1 MLTIGTRFYPASGD
15 SGRRQQLAR
24 EALNALADVHR
35 VNLQFTDETFRPDGF
50 DTRAVLRLDSRRV
63 TGGGRVRKP
72 IVPEMFDALAAAAAA
87 RGDRYF
93 AYVNADIEVTPAA
106 VARIVHGDRD
116 AYAFCRTDLAPG
128 TRETREVLLLGL
140 DCFAADVS
148 WWRRER
154 RRFRPYIAGEALWD
168 NVYAAVMA
176 SHGRAEIVDLE
187 PGVYHEQ
194 HPASWGGGLFAEYN
208 GCLAALDAPYF
219 SRWAHY
225 VAALQSARDG
235 ASLDRDRLR
244 QEICGGPLLPRIDVQ
259 RPAVLMQST
268 SKLHESS
275 TQESNGKRFL
285 VKNTRRVKRPFR
297 FDFSQLQLL
306 SLTRIRGVSSLRQ
319 DRVFWRIS
327 GRKMPVPPTL

>member
-1 MLTIGTRFYPASGD
+1 MVTIGTRFYPASDD
-15 SGRRQQLAR
+15 SERRQAR
-24 EALNALADVHR
+24 ARAALAALPGVRR
-35 VNLQFTDETFRPDGF
+35 VNLQFADETFRPDGF
-50 DTRAVLRLDSRRV
+50 ETRAVLQLDSTRV

-72 IVPEMFDALAAAAAA
+72 IVSEMFDALADAAAE

-93 AYVNADIEVTPAA
+93 AYLNADIEVTPEA
-106 VARIVHGDRD
+106 VSRIADGGRD
-116 AYAFCRTDLAPG
+116 AYAFCRIDLAPG
-128 TRETREVLLLGL
+128 TRETRDVLLLGL
-140 DCFAADVS
+140 DVFAADVT

-194 HPASWGGGLFAEYN
+194 HAASWGGGLFAEYN

-235 ASLDRDRLR
+235 LVIDRDRLR
-244 QEICGGPLLPRIDVQ
+244 QEIFGGPLLSGLDYPRHLARDV
-259 RPAVLMQST
+259 RARVRYAWRRR
-268 SKLHESS
+268 KL
-275 TQESNGKRFL
+275 
-285 VKNTRRVKRPFR
+285 
-297 FDFSQLQLL
+297 
-306 SLTRIRGVSSLRQ
+306 IRDS
-319 DRVFWRIS
+319 
-327 GRKMPVPPTL
+327 